1 MERFIGLFHLPYLV
15 GCVFVVLLISPVQS
29 LSGLVVNYLRT
40 FDFAKAVAEW
50 LPQTPAAAAGNIAIN
65 LLPIWLFYAPHYMR
79 KKLLGAEAPISALLP
94 NGEEDFHKLFGRLSA
109 LKPQLIVW
117 ISFLISFFV
126 VIGLLSFGVE
136 VTLIALVLGIVPAS
150 ILFLGFASLIWI
162 YFSSLWGIRN
172 MGSTSLK
179 LSPYY
184 KDRLLGLKPVGSLSL
199 SLVAAYFAFVGLFAF
214 STIGPSTPP
223 VAYAFYSGLIL
234 PGLLMFI
241 LPLRKFHQ
249 RMLQQKKLERDRLEE
264 RLDQIYQN
272 PTVTNPPSDLSQ
284 LFFSLSISDTMKKEI
299 SAIASWPYDIQIIGR
314 VIGITLSV
322 LAIII
327 AQLVQRYLLRP

>member
-1 MERFIGLFHLPYLV
+1 MGLLHLPYLV
-15 GCVFVVLLISPVQS
+15 GCVFVILLFS
-29 LSGLVVNYLRT
+29 LVGIGGAQTIYLRT
-40 FDFAKAVAEW
+40 FDFDKFVAEW
-50 LPQTPAAAAGNIAIN
+50 LPQTPAAAAGFTAFY
-65 LLPIWLFYAPHYMR
+65 LLIFWLLYAPHYMR
-79 KKLLGAEAPISALLP
+79 KQLLRAEAPISALLS

-117 ISFLISFFV
+117 ISLWISIFA
-126 VIGLLSFGVE
+126 VIAIVAGGFPLPQSIE
-136 VTLIALVLGIVPAS
+136 LVLFLTFANI
-150 ILFLGFASLIWI
+150 IILGFTSLVWS
-162 YFSSLWGIRN
+162 YFISLWGIYK
-172 MGSTSLK
+172 MGGASLK
-179 LSPYY
+179 LRSYY
-184 KDRLLGLKPVGSLSL
+184 KDRLLGLKPVGSLAL
-199 SLVAAYFAFVGLFAF
+199 SLVAAYFAFVGIYI
-214 STIGPSTPP
+214 STAIGSPTPLPP
-223 VAYAFYSGLIL
+223 VANAIFSGLII

-241 LPLRKFHQ
+241 LPLRRFHQ

-272 PTVTNPPSDLSQ
+272 PSETNSPSDLSQ

>member
-1 MERFIGLFHLPYLV
+1 MGLLHLPYLV
-15 GCVFVVLLISPVQS
+15 GCVFVILLFS
-29 LSGLVVNYLRT
+29 LVGIGGAQTIYLRT
-40 FDFAKAVAEW
+40 FDFAKFVAEW
-50 LPQTPAAAAGNIAIN
+50 LPQTPAAAAGFTAFY
-65 LLPIWLFYAPHYMR
+65 LLFFWLLYSPHYMR
-79 KKLLGAEAPISALLP
+79 KKLLRAEAPISALLS

-117 ISFLISFFV
+117 ISLLISIFA
-126 VIGLLSFGVE
+126 VIAIVAGGFPLPQSIE
-136 VTLIALVLGIVPAS
+136 LVLFLTFANI
-150 ILFLGFASLIWI
+150 ILLGFASLVWS
-162 YFSSLWGIRN
+162 YFISLWGIHK
-172 MGSTSLK
+172 MGGASLK
-179 LSPYY
+179 LRPYY
-184 KDRLLGLKPVGSLSL
+184 KDRLLGLKPVGSLAL
-199 SLVAAYFAFVGLFAF
+199 SLVMAYFAFIGIWFIQT
-214 STIGPSTPP
+214 TIGLSTPLP
-223 VAYAFYSGLIL
+223 LVAYAIFSALIL

-272 PTVTNPPSDLSQ
+272 PSETNSPSDLSQ